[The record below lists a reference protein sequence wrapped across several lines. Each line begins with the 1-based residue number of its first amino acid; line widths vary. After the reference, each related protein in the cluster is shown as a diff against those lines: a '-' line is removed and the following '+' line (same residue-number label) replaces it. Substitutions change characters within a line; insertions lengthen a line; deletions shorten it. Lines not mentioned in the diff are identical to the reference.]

1 MNPLIIAC
9 QTIENEL
16 LAAMAAEGGEY
27 PIRWIESGLHNVPK
41 LLNQRL
47 QEELDACGEY
57 DTVLLAM
64 SFCGNSLIGLKTR
77 GVRLVIPRSDDCIT
91 LLLGS
96 IERRQESQYTYFLTE
111 GWLKGERN
119 IWVEYENCLK
129 RYGEKRGKRIFDSL
143 FANYKYI
150 ALVDTGAYDA
160 KAAEEEARRI
170 GERLGLE
177 YRKMD
182 GTLDHLRLLLREG
195 WTQDKFVLIP
205 PNTEVK
211 HSDCSLKGAQL

>member
-1 MNPLIIAC
+1 MNAVILAC

-16 LAAMAAEGGEY
+16 LAAMAAEGVNY

-47 QEELDACGEY
+47 QEELDACREF

-64 SFCGNSLIGLKTR
+64 SFCGNSLIGLKTYDF
-77 GVRLVIPRSDDCIT
+77 RLVIPRSDDCIT

-96 IERRQESQYTYFLTE
+96 IERRQEAQFTYFLTE

-119 IWVEYENCLK
+119 IWVEYESCLN

-150 ALVDTGAYDA
+150 ALVDTGAFDA
-160 KAAEEEARRI
+160 QAAEEEARKI

-182 GTLDHLRLLLREG
+182 GTLDHLRQLLREG
-195 WTQDKFVLIP
+195 WTQERFVLIP
-205 PNTEVK
+205 HNTEVK